1 MVSADNDAQ
10 TSSFPALAASWQATL
25 VVGVLTLIIG
35 LVVSFH
41 PTGSLNVVAVLLGI
55 LMILSG
61 IFHLIRMFDSEEIHR
76 VWLGIAGLMFIVVG
90 VVLIRHLDLSR
101 AAIGL
106 VIGITWI
113 VQGLTALIGGIA
125 GDVREGRAW
134 WITFGVISVIAGLVV
149 VSAPASS
156 LNVLAVLLGIWFVI
170 MGIFEIIGALMLRHA
185 SSRSHGDVTR
195 LTAHPRRVMSVWLG
209 ATAPNRTTWSPSSRN
224 KVRELGTCGSPRPG
238 RTRRSRSM
246 TGPRPT
252 SAAPPTSTFERGS
265 PGDAGARIE
274 AVVPLPR
281 MPSARLSNWPG
292 RPAPNAVKGACWS
305 EGPEQPERHLEESQ
319 TFTGHLSLLCAGA
332 PWNTLGVHGGADRLQ
347 GREHVRHCAAGFLV
361 LGRPHAARTASA

>member
-1 MVSADNDAQ
+1 MASVDNDAQ
-10 TSSFPALAASWQATL
+10 TSSFSALAASWQATL
-25 VVGVLTLIIG
+25 VVGTLTLIIG

-61 IFHLIRMFDSEEIHR
+61 IFHLIRMFDSKEVHR

-170 MGIFEIIGALMLRHA
+170 MGIFEIIAALMLRHEL
-185 SSRSHGDVTR
+185 RVT
-195 LTAHPRRVMSVWLG
+195 VMSL
-209 ATAPNRTTWSPSSRN
+209 A
-224 KVRELGTCGSPRPG
+224 
-238 RTRRSRSM
+238 
-246 TGPRPT
+246 
-252 SAAPPTSTFERGS
+252 
-265 PGDAGARIE
+265 
-274 AVVPLPR
+274 
-281 MPSARLSNWPG
+281 
-292 RPAPNAVKGACWS
+292 
-305 EGPEQPERHLEESQ
+305 
-319 TFTGHLSLLCAGA
+319 
-332 PWNTLGVHGGADRLQ
+332 
-347 GREHVRHCAAGFLV
+347 
-361 LGRPHAARTASA
+361 